1 MKQKRGQGLPM
12 NAIVIAAIVLVV
24 MVVLILIYTG
34 SMGNFVGDIQKC
46 EAKGGECVAQS
57 ACTEGNIIEGNCD
70 HIDDDNIDNLVCCVT
85 AAEEI
90 TGGE

>member
-34 SMGNFVGDIQKC
+34 SMGNFTGELGKC
-46 EAKGGECVAQS
+46 ETKGGECVPKTSCDLAKG
-57 ACTEGNIIEGNCD
+57 EKIISKTDCD
-70 HIDDDNIDNLVCCVT
+70 DEEKYGKDHVCCIKLKGF
-85 AAEEI
+85 E
-90 TGGE
+90 